1 MKVHD
6 KLKVMRLF
14 KGWSQEEMAEKLGY
28 SLSGYTKVERGETD
42 LNISKLEKISEIMGI
57 DLEKLLGMNES
68 NIFNLAEKSNN
79 FPFPNN
85 CTIILSETQCVH
97 ELEKCQLLLQER
109 NKEIEQLK
117 QQIIQLQEINI
128 LLKESGSNKKMSDN
142 EII

>member
-28 SLSGYTKVERGETD
+28 SLSGYTKIERGETD
-42 LNISKLEKISEIMGI
+42 LNISKLEKISETMGI
-57 DLEKLLGMNES
+57 DLDKLLGMNES
-68 NIFNLAEKSNN
+68 NVFNLAANATLNCTQNN
-79 FPFPNN
+79 LAPH
-85 CTIILSETQCVH
+85 CTIILSEAQCAH

-117 QQIIQLQEINI
+117 QQIIQLQEINA
-128 LLKESGSNKKMSDN
+128 LLKESKFQ
-142 EII
+142 